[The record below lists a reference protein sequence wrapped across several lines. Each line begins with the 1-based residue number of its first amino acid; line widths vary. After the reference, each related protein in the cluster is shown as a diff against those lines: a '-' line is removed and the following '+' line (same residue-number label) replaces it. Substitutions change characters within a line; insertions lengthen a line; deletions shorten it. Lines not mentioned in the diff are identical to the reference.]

1 MRLDD
6 ALMQIADIRLHM
18 GRSAVFR
25 GYRSATVA
33 LSGILGL
40 AAAAAQPLLVPSPAD
55 DLTRYLVFWVS
66 VASASVMAAGLQMWW
81 RTQRFE
87 LVPVRQLALL
97 AIEQFL
103 PSIVVGAL
111 LTLCIWLTAP
121 HVAWMLPGLWALVF
135 SMGIFASHRLLP
147 RPVFWVGAWYVGCGC
162 GALLWGRG
170 EHVLS
175 PWLMGI
181 SFGGGQLLAASVL
194 YCTLER
200 DNGQSPNEG
209 E

>member
-1 MRLDD
+1 MHLDD

-18 GRSAVFR
+18 RRSAVFR

-33 LSGILGL
+33 LSGVL
-40 AAAAAQPLLVPSPAD
+40 ALATAAAQPLLVPSPAD
-55 DLTRYLVFWVS
+55 DLARYLACWVTVAGISVF
-66 VASASVMAAGLQMWW
+66 AAGLHMWW
-81 RTQRFE
+81 RTLRFE
-87 LVPVRQLALL
+87 LVPARQHALL

-121 HVAWMLPGLWALVF
+121 QVGWMLPGLWALVF
-135 SMGIFASHRLLP
+135 SMGIFASCRLLP
-147 RPVFWVGAWYVGCGC
+147 RPVFWVGAWYLGCGC

-170 EHVLS
+170 EHALS
-175 PWLMGI
+175 PWLMAIG
-181 SFGGGQLLAASVL
+181 FGGGQMLAAAVL

-200 DNGQSPNEG
+200 DSG
-209 E
+209 ESTN